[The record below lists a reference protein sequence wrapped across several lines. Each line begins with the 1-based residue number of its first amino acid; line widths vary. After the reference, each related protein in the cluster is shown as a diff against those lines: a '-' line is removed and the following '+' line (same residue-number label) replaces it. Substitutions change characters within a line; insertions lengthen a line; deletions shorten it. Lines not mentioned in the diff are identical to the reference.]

1 MQSQSQN
8 FASTFT
14 VDQSPEQVFGA
25 IVDVPR
31 WWTGEVKGSTH
42 TLGDEFTY
50 RYPGA
55 HYSKQKIAEL
65 IPGKKVVWHVVDA
78 HLEGP
83 EDPNEWTGTEIS
95 FEITR
100 MEDETEVRFSH
111 VGLVPDFE
119 CFDAC
124 SSGWGF
130 YVNASLKRLIT
141 TGEGPAKP
149 PWA

>member
-1 MQSQSQN
+1 MDSQN
-8 FASTFT
+8 FTSTFT
-14 VDQSPEQVFGA
+14 VEQSPEEVFAA

-31 WWTGEVKGSTH
+31 WWTGDVEGSTD
-42 TLGDEFTY
+42 TIGDEFTY
-50 RYPGA
+50 RYPGF

-100 MEDETEVRFSH
+100 MEDGTEVRFSH
-111 VGLVPDFE
+111 LGLVPDFE

-124 SSGWGF
+124 SSAWGF
-130 YVNASLKRLIT
+130 YVNGSLKRLIT